1 MPAEEFDAFAS
12 KRAEVIPLGRLGQA
26 DEIAPMI
33 VFLLGP
39 EASFITGQVIALDG
53 GETMA

>member
-1 MPAEEFDAFAS
+1 M
-12 KRAEVIPLGRLGQA
+12 GRLGRA
-26 DEIAPMI
+26 EEIAPMI

-39 EASFITGQVIALDG
+39 EASYITGQVIALDG